1 MTEPK
6 RRQGQGGA
14 TPKLLCPKC
23 GEYLKRNYTRELV
36 EGKQQFV
43 KSGWTCP
50 NVSCDYIIKDFVEL
64 EEETEKDTEPED
76 KLKKLQAEFFKTHD
90 QLNTLA
96 EQINALEKADKGK
109 DLLAYE
115 EKDERP

>member
-1 MTEPK
+1 
-6 RRQGQGGA
+6 
-14 TPKLLCPKC
+14 LCPKC

-50 NVSCDYIIKDFVEL
+50 NISCDYIIKDFVEL
-64 EEETEKDTEPED
+64 GQETEKDTEPED

-96 EQINALEKADKGK
+96 EQINALEKANQGKGS
-109 DLLAYE
+109 LTSE
-115 EKDERP
+115 ENDELP